1 MNPLLV
7 ALTQPPE
14 QVSEIGVHNLSN
26 LLELGFD
33 VVQSSLSPQTW
44 KSLVRHSFFN
54 YKNWAKPTE
63 LAIFSAV
70 PRLAIQYNIPLVFW
84 GECPLQVGDLGAV
97 GSEPWDANNMG
108 NSNTL
113 ASGHQW
119 MLDSSFENKKLI
131 HYKFPSQRS
140 FQDSALQIVYLGW
153 FLGDWGLERN
163 ASSACSYG
171 LRVRDEGPLLTGDL
185 KGVSNL
191 DEDWHN
197 MNQMMKYLKF
207 GFGKVTEYVCE
218 SIRMGVISR
227 DEGIPIVEKY
237 DGKISAHHV
246 STFCA
251 YIGISESE
259 FWNVAR
265 SAVNLIYLTSG
276 LIISSHLNSRLV
288 QDYETSI
295 CGHH

>member
-63 LAIFSAV
+63 LAILVLFHALPFNTISPWFLGRSPSSRRPWGRRFS
-70 PRLAIQYNIPLVFW
+70 
-84 GECPLQVGDLGAV
+84 LGMQTIWV
-97 GSEPWDANNMG
+97 IRI
-108 NSNTL
+108 L

-153 FLGDWGLERN
+153 F
-163 ASSACSYG
+163 
-171 LRVRDEGPLLTGDL
+171 
-185 KGVSNL
+185 
-191 DEDWHN
+191 
-197 MNQMMKYLKF
+197 
-207 GFGKVTEYVCE
+207 
-218 SIRMGVISR
+218 
-227 DEGIPIVEKY
+227 
-237 DGKISAHHV
+237 
-246 STFCA
+246 
-251 YIGISESE
+251 
-259 FWNVAR
+259 
-265 SAVNLIYLTSG
+265 
-276 LIISSHLNSRLV
+276 
-288 QDYETSI
+288 
-295 CGHH
+295 